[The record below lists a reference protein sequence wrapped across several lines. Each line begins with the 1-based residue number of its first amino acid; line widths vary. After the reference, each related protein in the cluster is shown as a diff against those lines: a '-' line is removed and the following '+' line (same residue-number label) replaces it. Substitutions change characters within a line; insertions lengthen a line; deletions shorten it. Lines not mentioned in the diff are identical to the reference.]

1 MTYRIFVSH
10 TKADSEV
17 AQAITNVLN
26 NAFEGNVHLYLASR
40 EVIGGEEWK
49 KELKKELKE
58 RDAIICVITPESVR
72 SPWLFIEWSAFW
84 IADKRFYLLI
94 NDEIRVS
101 DLVQPMQDR
110 QMTLV
115 QQKSS
120 VINLFKALAR
130 DAGIERIPYEYVD
143 EFVGKVNEAFE
154 RQVTQRFEKYR
165 HSSTALPP
173 SDDEKRKIALHFY
186 QREEYDVFLR
196 VASEIRDDAIKSDI
210 ILSLIRHG
218 DVERAV
224 TIAHLVKAAD
234 RLGAIAIEL
243 INRGYED
250 WKELRALVEDIA
262 LKNQAELRKTL
273 LSANRRG

>member
-10 TKADSEV
+10 TKVDSEV

-94 NDEIRVS
+94 SDEIRVS

-110 QMTLV
+110 QMTLM
-115 QQKSS
+115 QQKIS
-120 VINLFKALAR
+120 VINLFRGCFESYGHVQPTAPQR
-130 DAGIERIPYEYVD
+130 DCEP
-143 EFVGKVNEAFE
+143 VGA
-154 RQVTQRFEKYR
+154 T
-165 HSSTALPP
+165 
-173 SDDEKRKIALHFY
+173 
-186 QREEYDVFLR
+186 
-196 VASEIRDDAIKSDI
+196 
-210 ILSLIRHG
+210 
-218 DVERAV
+218 
-224 TIAHLVKAAD
+224 
-234 RLGAIAIEL
+234 
-243 INRGYED
+243 
-250 WKELRALVEDIA
+250 
-262 LKNQAELRKTL
+262 
-273 LSANRRG
+273 